1 MKEPVAFIGLGKMG
15 KPMALNL
22 LRAGFSLIV
31 YNRSRPA
38 MDELASAGAALASGP
53 AEAASRAGRV
63 ITMLPDT
70 PDVLQ
75 VILGPG
81 GVIEGAG
88 PGTIVADM
96 STILPAACQ
105 EMAEALAAKG
115 IPFLDAPVSGGVQG
129 AESASLSIMVGG
141 PEDAFSRCLPLFQAM
156 GKKIVHMGPSGS
168 GATTKLCN
176 QVVCVLNLLAAA
188 EGILLGAKAGIDL
201 EKLLDAVGA
210 GAGASWMWANQGPRM
225 IARDFSPG
233 FTIRLQQK
241 DLRLVLQTA
250 ERLGLPLPGTA
261 LVNQLFRAV
270 EARGEGEKGTQA
282 LIQAL
287 EAMAGFEV
295 SGGEKG

>member
-1 MKEPVAFIGLGKMG
+1 MKESVAFIGLGKMG

-22 LRAGFSLIV
+22 LRAGFSLTV
-31 YNRSRPA
+31 HNRSRPA
-38 MDELASAGAALASGP
+38 MDELASAGAALASSA
-53 AEAASRAGRV
+53 AEAASRASCV

-70 PDVLQ
+70 PDVRQ
-75 VILGPG
+75 VVLGPG
-81 GVIEGAG
+81 GVIEGAAR
-88 PGTIVADM
+88 GTIVADM

-115 IPFLDAPVSGGVQG
+115 VAFLDAPVSGGVQG

-141 PEDAFSRCLPLFQAM
+141 PEEAFNRFLPLFQAM
-156 GKKIVHMGPSGS
+156 GKKIVHMGPSAS
-168 GATTKLCN
+168 GAMAKLCN

-188 EGILLGAKAGIDL
+188 EGILLGAKAGLDL

-210 GAGASWMWANQGPRM
+210 GSGASWMWANQGLRM
-225 IARDFSPG
+225 TARDFSPG

-241 DLRLVLQTA
+241 DLRLVLDTA
-250 ERLGLPLPGTA
+250 DRIGLPLPGTA
-261 LVNQLFRAV
+261 LVNQLFRVV
-270 EARGEGEKGTQA
+270 EARGAAEKGTQA

-295 SGGEKG
+295 RGGERG

>member
-1 MKEPVAFIGLGKMG
+1 
-15 KPMALNL
+15 
-22 LRAGFSLIV
+22 
-31 YNRSRPA
+31 
-38 MDELASAGAALASGP
+38 
-53 AEAASRAGRV
+53 
-63 ITMLPDT
+63 MLPDT

-96 STILPAACQ
+96 STILPAACR
-105 EMAEALAAKG
+105 EMAEALAGKG
-115 IPFLDAPVSGGVQG
+115 IAFLDAPVSGGVQG

-156 GKKIVHMGPSGS
+156 GKKIVHMGRSGS
-168 GATTKLCN
+168 GATAKLCN

-225 IARDFSPG
+225 VAHDFAPG

-295 SGGEKG
+295 SGGERG